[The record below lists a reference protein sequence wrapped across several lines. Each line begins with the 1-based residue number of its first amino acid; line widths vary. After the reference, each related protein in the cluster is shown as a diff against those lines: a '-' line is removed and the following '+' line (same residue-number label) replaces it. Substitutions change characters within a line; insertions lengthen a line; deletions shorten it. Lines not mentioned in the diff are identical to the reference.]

1 MKDAIHTNAWLSAH
15 LSGHLLGHGQQ
26 GGEAEV
32 EASPKSIVK
41 ASEVQKGGV
50 TIKRRLQ
57 HNGRETMAIDR
68 LS

>member
-26 GGEAEV
+26 GGEV

-50 TIKRRLQ
+50 TIKRRPQ
-57 HNGRETMAIDR
+57 HNGRETMAIDQ

>member
-1 MKDAIHTNAWLSAH
+1 MKDAIHNNAWLSAH

-26 GGEAEV
+26 GGEAE
-32 EASPKSIVK
+32 ASPKSIVK

-50 TIKRRLQ
+50 TIKRRPQ
-57 HNGRETMAIDR
+57 HNGRETMAIAQ

>member
-1 MKDAIHTNAWLSAH
+1 MKDAIHTNAW

-26 GGEAEV
+26 GGEA

-50 TIKRRLQ
+50 TIKRRPQ